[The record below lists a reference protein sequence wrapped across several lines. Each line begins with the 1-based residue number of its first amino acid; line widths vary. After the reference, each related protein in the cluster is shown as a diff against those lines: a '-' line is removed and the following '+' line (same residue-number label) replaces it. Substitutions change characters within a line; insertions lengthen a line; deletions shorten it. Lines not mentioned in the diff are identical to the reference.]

1 MFWTDWGTVPKIE
14 RAHMNGHGQTTIVS
28 GDLSWPNGLV
38 IDEAS
43 QTLFWADAGL
53 DKIETSDLTVKY
65 IVCFFFILFS
75 FFSFFDKLGLMID
88 ICLPT
93 GRWTPCIAQFSAR
106 ESSLFPCHFE

>member
-14 RAHMNGHGQTTIVS
+14 RADMNGHGQTTIVS

-65 IVCFFFILFS
+65 IIFFFFILFS
-75 FFSFFDKLGLMID
+75 FFSFSLGLMID
-88 ICLPT
+88 IRLLT
-93 GRWTPCIAQFSAR
+93 GRWTPCIAQFFAR

>member
-1 MFWTDWGTVPKIE
+1 
-14 RAHMNGHGQTTIVS
+14 MNGHGQTTIVS

-65 IVCFFFILFS
+65 IVCFFYTFS
-75 FFSFFDKLGLMID
+75 FFSFFDKLGLMIE
-88 ICLPT
+88 IRLLT
-93 GRWTPCIAQFSAR
+93 GRWTPCIAQLSAC
-106 ESSLFPCHFE
+106 EPSLFPCHFE

>member
-1 MFWTDWGTVPKIE
+1 
-14 RAHMNGHGQTTIVS
+14 MNGHGQTTIVS

-65 IVCFFFILFS
+65 IICFFYTFFLFFIFTWS
-75 FFSFFDKLGLMID
+75 HD
-88 ICLPT
+88 
-93 GRWTPCIAQFSAR
+93 
-106 ESSLFPCHFE
+106 

>member
-14 RAHMNGHGQTTIVS
+14 RADMNGHGQTTIVS

-43 QTLFWADAGL
+43 QTLFWVDAGL

-65 IVCFFFILFS
+65 IIFFFFILFS
-75 FFSFFDKLGLMID
+75 FFSFSLGLMID
-88 ICLPT
+88 IRLLT
-93 GRWTPCIAQFSAR
+93 GRWTPCIAQFFAR

>member
-1 MFWTDWGTVPKIE
+1 
-14 RAHMNGHGQTTIVS
+14 MNGHGQTTIVS

-65 IVCFFFILFS
+65 IIFFF
-75 FFSFFDKLGLMID
+75 
-88 ICLPT
+88 
-93 GRWTPCIAQFSAR
+93 
-106 ESSLFPCHFE
+106 

>member
-1 MFWTDWGTVPKIE
+1 
-14 RAHMNGHGQTTIVS
+14 MNGHGQTTIVS

-65 IVCFFFILFS
+65 IIFFFILFS
-75 FFSFFDKLGLMID
+75 FFSFSLGLMID
-88 ICLPT
+88 IRLLT
-93 GRWTPCIAQFSAR
+93 GRWTPCIAQFFAR

>member
-1 MFWTDWGTVPKIE
+1 
-14 RAHMNGHGQTTIVS
+14 MNGHGQTTIVS

-43 QTLFWADAGL
+43 QTLFWVDAGL

-65 IVCFFFILFS
+65 IIFFFFILFS
-75 FFSFFDKLGLMID
+75 FFSFSLGLMID
-88 ICLPT
+88 IRLLT
-93 GRWTPCIAQFSAR
+93 GRWTPCIAQFFAR

>member
-1 MFWTDWGTVPKIE
+1 
-14 RAHMNGHGQTTIVS
+14 MNGHGQTTIVS

-65 IVCFFFILFS
+65 IVCFF
-75 FFSFFDKLGLMID
+75 
-88 ICLPT
+88 
-93 GRWTPCIAQFSAR
+93 
-106 ESSLFPCHFE
+106 

>member
-1 MFWTDWGTVPKIE
+1 
-14 RAHMNGHGQTTIVS
+14 MNGHGQTTIVS

-65 IVCFFFILFS
+65 IIFFFNTFFLFS
-75 FFSFFDKLGLMID
+75 FSLGLMID
-88 ICLPT
+88 IRLLT
-93 GRWTPCIAQFSAR
+93 GRWTPCIAQFFAR